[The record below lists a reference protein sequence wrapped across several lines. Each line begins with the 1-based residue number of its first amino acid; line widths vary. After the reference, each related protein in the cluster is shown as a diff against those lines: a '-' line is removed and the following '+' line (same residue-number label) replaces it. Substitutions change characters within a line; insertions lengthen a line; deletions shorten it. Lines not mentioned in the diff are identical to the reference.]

1 MTYNFNRSYDQ
12 RNNRLV
18 ELSDKQV
25 TPSEGK
31 YCVITT
37 RDAYDGDFT
46 DGFSNDRHYFTN
58 KRTAIAYAQHYS
70 DIYDHVAGVFKMPEF
85 IGGISCR

>member
-12 RNNRLV
+12 RNNRLN
-18 ELSDKQV
+18 ELSNKQV

-46 DGFSNDRHYFTN
+46 SSSNDRHYFTN

-70 DIYDHVAGVFKMPEF
+70 DICDHVAGVFKMPEF

>member
-1 MTYNFNRSYDQ
+1 MTYNFDRTYEQRHNRYAQ
-12 RNNRLV
+12 LAA
-18 ELSDKQV
+18 KQV

-37 RDAYDGDFT
+37 RDAYYGDFS

-58 KRTAIAYAQHYS
+58 KRTAVAYAQHYS
-70 DIYDHVAGVFKMPEF
+70 DICDHVAGVFKMPEF
-85 IGGISCR
+85 IEGVSCR